1 MWKKQLRETVTL
13 NDAIDASEQAVRA
26 SGAGYSEDVDS

>member
-13 NDAIDASEQAVRA
+13 DVTIEADAQDVLASDAGQWER
-26 SGAGYSEDVDS
+26 VDS